1 VERIRVTYLK
11 VLGFRVSFVRI
22 KSCGKNSG
30 DLFESFR
37 V

>member
-1 VERIRVTYLK
+1 MGDIFES
-11 VLGFRVSFVRI
+11 LGFRVVVMRI
-22 KSCGKNSG
+22 ESCGKNSG